1 MTKADIARLHHE
13 LRRIPYQANRNLEV
27 ISKMF
32 NLAELWGLRPDGS
45 NPRRH
50 IKKYPEE
57 KRERYLSPAELAAL
71 GEALSLAEQ
80 EGVED
85 PYAIA
90 AIRLLIFTGCRLNE
104 IMTLKWDYVDFEA
117 RCLRLPDSKTGARLV
132 HLGAPAL
139 EVLSRIERLPDN
151 PWVICGKKPGARR
164 TDLQPP
170 WRRFRKRATVRLWA
184 RAQGSAAADLVHRL
198 ERRLDREPTYD
209 ECLAAAKKQG
219 LDLPTGLVDVRIHD
233 LRHSFASGAV
243 ALGESLPM
251 IGKLLGHTQVQ
262 TTARYAHLAA
272 DPVKAAAERVSS
284 NIAALINGQTG
295 EVVQL
300 LPRTGEPRRARA
312 LSALARPMKRLEPLA
327 PRRRQADHGTR
338 RGGGADA
345 EAAPR
350 RDAGQGARPR
360 APLAAQNRERSG
372 QVHHRPCG
380 AGRRDRRLHLPAP
393 AAHLPGAGH
402 CGSDPR
408 RAAAEE
414 AEACRCARE
423 WTACLERPE
432 GGLGLQQLTRSWS
445 ERFGLGAA
453 QFVLKLKQTARQRES
468 QPYLSGLCTE
478 AAVLAGDVGR
488 QGLD

>member
-1 MTKADIARLHHE
+1 MPKITKRLVEAAEVREKDYIICDDELRGFAVRLLPSGKRYYIVQYRIGTRYRRMSLSQHGVLTAETARRKAFNLLAAVKDGKDPAGDRQEGRKALTVAELAQRFDKEHIAVRLKPGTAREYRRNLCRFILPAIGRLKVADVTKADIARLHHE
-13 LRRIPYQANRNLEV
+13 LRHIPYQANRNLEV

-50 IKKYPEE
+50 IKKYPEK

-71 GEALSLAEQ
+71 GEALSRAEQ
-80 EGVED
+80 ESVED

-104 IMTLKWDYVDFEA
+104 IMTLTWGYVDFKS
-117 RCLRLPDSKTGARLV
+117 RCLRLPDSKTGARVV

-139 EVLSRIERLPDN
+139 EVLSTLDRKSDN
-151 PWVICGKKPGARR
+151 PWIICGKKPGARR

-170 WRRFRKRATVRLWA
+170 WQRFRKRATVRLWA

-198 ERRLDREPTYD
+198 ERELGREPTYD
-209 ECLAAAKKQG
+209 ECLAAAKKQD
-219 LDLPTGLVDVRIHD
+219 LDLPTGLADVRIHD

-300 LPRTGEPRRARA
+300 LPRTG
-312 LSALARPMKRLEPLA
+312 
-327 PRRRQADHGTR
+327 
-338 RGGGADA
+338 
-345 EAAPR
+345 
-350 RDAGQGARPR
+350 
-360 APLAAQNRERSG
+360 
-372 QVHHRPCG
+372 
-380 AGRRDRRLHLPAP
+380 
-393 AAHLPGAGH
+393 
-402 CGSDPR
+402 
-408 RAAAEE
+408 
-414 AEACRCARE
+414 
-423 WTACLERPE
+423 
-432 GGLGLQQLTRSWS
+432 
-445 ERFGLGAA
+445 
-453 QFVLKLKQTARQRES
+453 
-468 QPYLSGLCTE
+468 
-478 AAVLAGDVGR
+478 
-488 QGLD
+488 

>member
-1 MTKADIARLHHE
+1 MPKITKRLVEAAEVREKDYIICDDELRGFAVRVLPSGKRYYIVQYRIGTRYRRMSLGQHGVLTTEKARTKAFGLLATVKDGKDPAGDRQQGRKAPTVAELAQRFDKEHIAVRLKPGTAREYRRNLRRFILPAIGRLKVAAVTKADIARLHHE

-27 ISKMF
+27 VSKMF

-104 IMTLKWDYVDFEA
+104 IMTLKWEYVDFEA
-117 RCLRLPDSKTGARLV
+117 RCLRLPDSKTGARV
-132 HLGAPAL
+132 VYLGAPAL
-139 EVLSRIERLPDN
+139 EVFSRIERLPDN
-151 PWVICGKKPGARR
+151 PWVICGRNPGARR

-170 WRRFRKRATVRLWA
+170 WQRFRKRATVRLWA
-184 RAQGSAAADLVHRL
+184 RTQCSAAADLVHQL
-198 ERRLDREPTYD
+198 EREHGREPTNE
-209 ECLAAAKKQG
+209 ECLAAAKDQD
-219 LDLPTGLVDVRIHD
+219 LDLATGLMDVRIHD

-272 DPVKAAAERVSS
+272 DPVKAAVERVSS

-300 LPRTGEPRRARA
+300 LPRTG
-312 LSALARPMKRLEPLA
+312 
-327 PRRRQADHGTR
+327 
-338 RGGGADA
+338 
-345 EAAPR
+345 
-350 RDAGQGARPR
+350 
-360 APLAAQNRERSG
+360 
-372 QVHHRPCG
+372 
-380 AGRRDRRLHLPAP
+380 
-393 AAHLPGAGH
+393 
-402 CGSDPR
+402 
-408 RAAAEE
+408 
-414 AEACRCARE
+414 
-423 WTACLERPE
+423 
-432 GGLGLQQLTRSWS
+432 
-445 ERFGLGAA
+445 
-453 QFVLKLKQTARQRES
+453 
-468 QPYLSGLCTE
+468 
-478 AAVLAGDVGR
+478 
-488 QGLD
+488 

>member
-1 MTKADIARLHHE
+1 MPKITKRLVEAAEVREKDYIICDDELRGFAVRVLPSGKRYYLVQYRIGTRYRRMSLGQHGMLTTEKARTKAFGLLAAVKDGEDPAGERQQGRKAPTVAELAQRFDKEHIAVRLKPGTAREYRRNLRRFILPAIGSLKVADVSKADIARLHHE

-50 IKKYPEE
+50 IRKYPEE

-80 EGVED
+80 EGIED

-117 RCLRLPDSKTGARLV
+117 RCLRLADSKTGARLV

-139 EVLSRIERLPDN
+139 EVLSRLERQTHS
-151 PWVICGKKPGARR
+151 PWAICGRKPGARR

-184 RAQGSAAADLVHRL
+184 RIQGSAAADLVHRL
-198 ERRLDREPTYD
+198 ERELGREATYH
-209 ECLAAAKKQG
+209 ECMAAAKKQD

-284 NIAALINGQTG
+284 NIAALMNGQAG
-295 EVVQL
+295 EVVPL
-300 LPRTGEPRRARA
+300 LRRTG
-312 LSALARPMKRLEPLA
+312 
-327 PRRRQADHGTR
+327 
-338 RGGGADA
+338 
-345 EAAPR
+345 
-350 RDAGQGARPR
+350 
-360 APLAAQNRERSG
+360 
-372 QVHHRPCG
+372 
-380 AGRRDRRLHLPAP
+380 
-393 AAHLPGAGH
+393 
-402 CGSDPR
+402 
-408 RAAAEE
+408 
-414 AEACRCARE
+414 
-423 WTACLERPE
+423 
-432 GGLGLQQLTRSWS
+432 
-445 ERFGLGAA
+445 
-453 QFVLKLKQTARQRES
+453 
-468 QPYLSGLCTE
+468 
-478 AAVLAGDVGR
+478 
-488 QGLD
+488 